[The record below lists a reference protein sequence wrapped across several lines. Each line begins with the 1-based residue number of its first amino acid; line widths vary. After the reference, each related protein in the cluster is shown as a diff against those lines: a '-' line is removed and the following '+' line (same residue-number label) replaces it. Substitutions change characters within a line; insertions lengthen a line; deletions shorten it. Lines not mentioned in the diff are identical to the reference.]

1 MMSIK
6 GGTKTWSDSP
16 QVSSLKGDGSQSLSA
31 QEKDAVLGDQDLG
44 TYLNKIADPNY
55 VDPAKMRR
63 VGNSE
68 LDKDSFMK
76 LFLAQLKNQDPTN
89 PMESHDLAA
98 QLAQFTSLEKLNSID
113 DSLVTMS
120 KQSDPTKGYDTLAL
134 IGKGIS
140 GDSSKI
146 LRNDLKA
153 QHDVTFKLGASADEV
168 ELSVKNASGQ
178 EVKKLVAKNLKEGMN
193 KVSWDGMIDSGT
205 PAPEGQ
211 YNVMITAKNSF
222 GQKINA
228 ETQFR
233 GRVTGVQYTAE
244 GPVLMVGK
252 QSVKLSDVKSIFE
265 ADAQQEQVR
274 SVQAQAVA
282 GKDAKNLASN
292 VVGMNGNLESVGMS
306 QDFIN
311 KVEKEAQ
318 AVADRAGQEQEGGKK
333 NE

>member
-6 GGTKTWSDSP
+6 GGTKTWSDAP
-16 QVSSLKGDGSQSLSA
+16 QVSSLKGDGAQSLSA
-31 QEKDAVLGDQDLG
+31 KEKEAVLGDQDLG

-55 VDPAKMRR
+55 VDPSKMRR
-63 VGNSE
+63 VGNGE
-68 LDKDSFMK
+68 LDKDAFLK

-89 PMESHDLAA
+89 PMESHELAA
-98 QLAQFTSLEKLNSID
+98 QLAQFTSLEKLNNID
-113 DSLVTMS
+113 ESLVTMS

-146 LRNDLKA
+146 LRNDTKS
-153 QHDVTFKLGASADEV
+153 QHEVTFKLGASADEV
-168 ELSVKNASGQ
+168 ELSVKDATGR
-178 EVKKLVAKNLKEGMN
+178 EIKKLLAKNLKEGMN
-193 KVSWDGMIDSGT
+193 KVSWDGMIDSGN

-211 YNVMITAKNSF
+211 YNVIITAKNSF

-228 ETQFR
+228 ETRFE

-265 ADAQQEQVR
+265 PQAQQEQAR
-274 SVQAQAVA
+274 AVQTTAVV

-292 VVGMNGNLESVGMS
+292 VVGMAGNLESVGMS

-318 AVADRAGQEQEGGKK
+318 AVADKAATDQEGGKK